1 MKLLASVLALLVASA
16 PAHAQWPAAGQLP
29 EPQLVDTPWGD
40 FPLERLQPGARLRL
54 TSADGRQMEVR
65 LAALVD
71 STLDIRSAGGDSLP
85 PLTFADLRALRS
97 VEVRARLT
105 WRERAGNIGF
115 VTGAVLGALAG
126 AAAHKSPS
134 RSAAERHHPSMGE
147 DVAAG
152 ASVGLFVGWMTGR
165 AVVARARWRTV
176 MIP

>member
-1 MKLLASVLALLVASA
+1 VRLLASILALLLMSA
-16 PAHAQWPAAGQLP
+16 TAHAQWPSAGQMP

-54 TSADGRQMEVR
+54 TSADGRRVEVR

-71 STLDIRSAGGDSLP
+71 STLNIRSAGGDSLP

-97 VEVRARLT
+97 VEVRARPA

-126 AAAHKSPS
+126 AATHKSPS
-134 RSAAERHHPSMGE
+134 RSAADRHHPSMGE
-147 DVAAG
+147 DIGAG

-165 AVVARARWRTV
+165 AVVARARWRPVT
-176 MIP
+176 IP